1 MRRCLSDRQEE
12 VRIHLPTRPD
22 SEDALLGLHYAK
34 GQRRETQGG
43 EIVKTYTLDRLKEI
57 AEEYIG
63 ETEHGV
69 ADDPATWQ
77 EAIRDFI
84 LALEH
89 W

>member
-1 MRRCLSDRQEE
+1 MVKNYILS
-12 VRIHLPTRPD
+12 
-22 SEDALLGLHYAK
+22 
-34 GQRRETQGG
+34 
-43 EIVKTYTLDRLKEI
+43 RLKEI

-69 ADDPATWQ
+69 ADEPATWQ